1 MHTWHAAG
9 SSARPHAVSPRLQA
23 QLWARKQAAA
33 KPPADSQSPGGGG
46 VASGAG
52 GAPASEQ
59 DDSSSSGGN
68 GGWQL
73 VDKLPSRVAETLED
87 QPQLQDAGATPP
99 SSTDQVPPRFTPP
112 SCRTS
117 LTSQLTLLHCVIGA

>member
-1 MHTWHAAG
+1 MAQTLAG

-46 VASGAG
+46 VATGG
-52 GAPASEQ
+52 GAPASEE
-59 DDSSSSGGN
+59 DDGSSGGGS

-73 VDKLPSRVAETLED
+73 VDKLPSRVAETLKD

-99 SSTDQVPPRFTPP
+99 SSTDQVPPDSPPP
-112 SCRTS
+112 SCQTF
-117 LTSQLTLLHCVIGA
+117 LTSQLTLLHCVTGA